1 MKHQRGF
8 TLIELSI
15 VLVIIGLVAGGV
27 LVGRD
32 LIKASEIRATISQKI
47 RYDTAVN
54 TFKLKY
60 NGLPGDLFADRADEL
75 GFFSLDNSPLQGFGD
90 NNGLIQSRTV
100 GIGVNYGATGE
111 TILFWRH
118 LVEAGM
124 MEGLYGTGI
133 VAATGDAD
141 PADQNKPELY
151 MPNTKFLNTVRFR
164 VVELRG
170 VHYYWLSSH
179 NTIEVSGQVSLGPGM
194 ARIDAY
200 FLDQKMDDGMPNTGT
215 VTAAAAF
222 CFSGGNPLVP
232 MDACWAADPNNNGAC
247 ITGGTGTNDPMATYI
262 VGPENIASINRCGLL
277 TKLD

>member
-100 GIGVNYGATGE
+100 GIGVNYGATG
-111 TILFWRH
+111 
-118 LVEAGM
+118 
-124 MEGLYGTGI
+124 
-133 VAATGDAD
+133 
-141 PADQNKPELY
+141 
-151 MPNTKFLNTVRFR
+151 
-164 VVELRG
+164 
-170 VHYYWLSSH
+170 
-179 NTIEVSGQVSLGPGM
+179 GQVSLGPGM

>member
-1 MKHQRGF
+1 MKQKQGF

-47 RYDTAVN
+47 SYDTAVN

-100 GIGVNYGATGE
+100 GVGVNYGATGE

-133 VAATGDAD
+133 SPSTGDAD
-141 PADQNKPELY
+141 VLDGSSPELY
-151 MPNTKFLNTVRFR
+151 MPNTKFSNDIRFR
-164 VVELRG
+164 VIELRG
-170 VHYYWLSSH
+170 IHYYWLSSH
-179 NTIEVSGQVSLGPGM
+179 NTIEVSGQVSLGNGM
-194 ARIDAY
+194 PPFDAY
-200 FLDQKMDDGMPNTGT
+200 SIDQKWMT
-215 VTAAAAF
+215 VALIQERCLLQRQDVLQVAQ
-222 CFSGGNPLVP
+222 
-232 MDACWAADPNNNGAC
+232 
-247 ITGGTGTNDPMATYI
+247 TYL
-262 VGPENIASINRCGLL
+262 S
-277 TKLD
+277 